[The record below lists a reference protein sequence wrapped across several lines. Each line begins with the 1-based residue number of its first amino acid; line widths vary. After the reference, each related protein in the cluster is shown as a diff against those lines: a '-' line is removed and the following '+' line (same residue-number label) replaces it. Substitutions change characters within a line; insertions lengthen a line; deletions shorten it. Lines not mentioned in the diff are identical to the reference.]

1 MTNWLERAKSE
12 MSKGIG
18 WVTADSDERDV
29 TAVMAVSYPDKS
41 ENPGDSIGSNG
52 SAQVTGFQE
61 IEAVDPTLLSMTKE
75 EETAIRAWLAHI
87 EETDPATI
95 TAVLDKCLTDVDE
108 RKVLLQWA
116 KEVPRPSAVDDD
128 RRRCDQCVNLTERGL
143 CLAARRGEI
152 NATRVHKPVRDL
164 LQRCIGY
171 MPKATDRDQRSGR
184 ERWPGLVKIQEAGNH
199 VIT

>member
-1 MTNWLERAKSE
+1 MTNWFERAKRE

-29 TAVMAVSYPDKS
+29 TAVMAVSYPGKS

-52 SAQVTGFQE
+52 SAQVASLQE
-61 IEAVDPTLLSMTKE
+61 IEDVKTTPVSMTQE
-75 EETAIRAWLAHI
+75 EETAIRAWLVHI

-95 TAVLDKCLTDVDE
+95 AAVMDKCLTNIDE
-108 RKVLLQWA
+108 RKILLQWA
-116 KEVPRPSAVDDD
+116 KVVPRPPAVDDD
-128 RRRCDQCVNLTERGL
+128 RRRCDQCANLTERGL

-152 NATRVHKPVRDL
+152 NATRIHEPVRDL

-171 MPKATDRDQRSGR
+171 MPKATDTNQRSGR
-184 ERWPGLVKIQEAGNH
+184 ERWPGLV
-199 VIT
+199 